1 MKLKSV
7 IIFLFFVV
15 NSVNG
20 ISQNNKPVQQ
30 QLHTYNDFVED
41 ENGNRLKGIKVQ
53 VVGGDSDITD
63 YNGKFSVRAIYG
75 DQIVLYRDGKQIN
88 SYIYNGDQNYQV
100 NDLSINKQETVK
112 KKQLKSSLSYKV
124 ALDSAIFN
132 LDKQPLKSIQFVEQA
147 LRSTSNSKKT
157 AKAYEVLAD
166 AFYKIKQYDLAESNY
181 LNAYEQFPKSNSL
194 QLKLAKTYYKN
205 SKYLKAKKL
214 YALVLF
220 NEKSIPYQ
228 NVIALEGL
236 ASLAKR
242 EKIYKESINYLT
254 QALALAK
261 THKITPK
268 ITSLNT
274 KLAEVLRLRGDVGA
288 SKIYLQN
295 SIVSANKEGRSKA
308 ISQTN
313 KVADFYGRN
322 NQVEEEIALRKKTL
336 ETLEKENIDEIEI
349 SDDEILSKPKVKFD
363 IGNALV
369 KQKKYKEAIP
379 YFEESANEARTTKDI
394 ETEKDA
400 VKGLSELYATIGDD
414 KNAVKNYN
422 RLSKLVDFSFQEKER
437 EIAQAVARSK
447 DIAKKQN
454 RILSLEKDKA
464 LNASKYQLTIAN
476 NKRQQLIIYSLIG
489 GLLLML
495 LSLFYMF
502 RSNKQRKLANNLLAL
517 KSLRSQMN
525 PHFIFNALNSVNS
538 FISSNDE
545 RAANRYLTDF
555 STLMRSVLENSE
567 EDFIPLEKEIELL
580 DLYLKLEHSR
590 FQDKFDYQFTIDENV
605 KIQDF
610 KIPPMLLQPYVENA
624 VWHGLRYKKDKGLLE
639 IKMQQKDNE
648 TLEIMISDNGIGR
661 KYSKSLKSKNQQ
673 KKKSKGMQNI
683 KQRIAIL
690 NEMYKDKVDVFIADL
705 FEDETGTKVV
715 LTLKKD

>member
-1 MKLKSV
+1 MKLKTV
-7 IIFLFFVV
+7 IIFLFF
-15 NSVNG
+15 G
-20 ISQNNKPVQQ
+20 IISIQGIAQNNKQQ
-30 QLHTYNDFVED
+30 MHTYTDFVAD
-41 ENGNRLKGIKVQ
+41 DSGNRLSGIKVQ

-63 YNGKFSVRAIYG
+63 FNGQFSVKANYG
-75 DQIVLYRDGKQIN
+75 DQIILYRNGAQIN
-88 SYIYNGDQNYQV
+88 SYIYNGNLDYEV
-100 NDLSINKQETVK
+100 NDLSLNKPSPSIK
-112 KKQLKSSLSYKV
+112 KAYKSNLSYKV

-132 LDKQPLKSIQFVEQA
+132 LEKKPLKSIQFVEQA
-147 LRSTSNSKKT
+147 LRSTSNLKKS

-166 AFYKIKQYDLAESNY
+166 AFYKIKQFDLSESNY
-181 LNAYEQFPKSNSL
+181 LNAYEQYPKSIPL

-205 SKYLKAKKL
+205 SKYLKAKQL

-220 NEKSIPYQ
+220 SEKSIPYQ
-228 NVIALEGL
+228 KITALEGL
-236 ASLAKR
+236 ASLTKQ
-242 EKIYKESINYLT
+242 EKKYEESSNYLN

-261 THKITPK
+261 QHNISPK
-268 ITSLNT
+268 ITLLNT
-274 KLAEVLRLRGDVGA
+274 KLAEVLKLRGDDDK
-288 SKIYLQN
+288 SKFYLQN
-295 SIVSANKEGRSKA
+295 SIVSAKRESKNKA
-308 ISQTN
+308 ITQTN

-336 ETLEKENIDEIEI
+336 ETLEEENIDKIEL
-349 SDDEILSKPKVKFD
+349 SDDEILSKSKVKYD

-379 YFEESANEARTTKDI
+379 YFKESANEAKTTEDI

-400 VKGLSELYATIGDD
+400 VKGLSEVYATIGDD

-422 RLSKLVDFSFQEKER
+422 RLSKLVDFSFQIKEK

-447 DIAKKQN
+447 DIANKQN

-464 LNASKYQLTIAN
+464 LNASKYQLTVAN
-476 NKRQQLIIYSLIG
+476 NKRQQLIIYSLTG
-489 GLLLML
+489 GLLLLL
-495 LSLFYMF
+495 LSLFFMF

-567 EDFIPLEKEIELL
+567 EDFIPLEKEIAILN
-580 DLYLKLEHSR
+580 LYLKLEHSR
-590 FQDKFDYQFTIDENV
+590 FKDKFDYKFTIDDKV
-605 KIQDF
+605 KIGEF
-610 KIPPMLLQPYVENA
+610 TIPPMLLQPYVENA
-624 VWHGLRYKKDKGLLE
+624 VWHGLRYKKEKGLLE
-639 IKMQQKDNE
+639 IRMQQTDSE
-648 TLEIMISDNGIGR
+648 TLEIIISDNGIGR
-661 KYSKSLKSKNQQ
+661 KHSKALKSNNQQ

-690 NEMYKDKVDVFIADL
+690 NEMYKDKVAVFITDL
-705 FEDETGTKVV
+705 FDDETGTKVV